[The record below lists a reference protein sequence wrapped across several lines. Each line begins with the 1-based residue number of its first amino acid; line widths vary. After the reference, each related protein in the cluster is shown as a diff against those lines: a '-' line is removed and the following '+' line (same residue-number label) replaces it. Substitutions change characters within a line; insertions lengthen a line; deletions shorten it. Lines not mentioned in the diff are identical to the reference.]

1 MGERYLKR
9 MKIRVLVLL
18 PLLALGATALC
29 GCGASLANLVAV
41 DGIRGGDVC
50 GEIGLDACK
59 LRSGYLEAGDFSV
72 PAPGFLSSQS
82 LADGYLFRA
91 LQTGPARVGMTSS
104 QLDPLVSV
112 YRVLPDE
119 TIELL
124 GEDDDAGYL
133 QNSSVRFPAEEGQEY
148 LIVATSYGFDVG
160 RYRLI
165 YSENLYLADDSYQTI
180 GPLLPTRKI
189 PIPKT
194 ADDQVAAQQKNK
206 K

>member
-1 MGERYLKR
+1 
-9 MKIRVLVLL
+9 MKIHVFLL
-18 PLLALGATALC
+18 TLTLGAGALS
-29 GCGASLANLVAV
+29 GCGASLANLIAV

-50 GEIGLDACK
+50 GEIGLHDCR

-72 PAPGFLSSQS
+72 PAPGLLTSQS

-91 LQTGPARVGMTSS
+91 IETGPARVGMTSS
-104 QLDPLVSV
+104 QVDPLVSV

-133 QNSSVRFPAEEGQEY
+133 QNALVRFPAEKGQEY
-148 LIVATSYGFDVG
+148 LVVATSYGFDVG

-165 YSENLYLADDSYQTI
+165 YSENLGVIDDAPETV

-189 PIPKT
+189 PVPKT
-194 ADDQVAAQQKNK
+194 GERSR
-206 K
+206 